1 LHHINSL
8 IRTRPVS
15 ESESERQRARNWT
28 SESERD
34 FSRERATIHTSEP
47 KRAKFK
53 TAHDFSRATVCNSSR
68 VLAVV
73 EASVLLCVFVTFPV
87 CSSHSATLSK
97 RCKLESPHLHCQ
109 LHKFDY
115 SFRIS
120 KTVRDGPRLLL
131 NDYRKS
137 HKSFRST
144 PKSATLNNL
153 ETQNKGFISE
163 FWVLSC
169 REHLRSELRRNGWK

>member
-1 LHHINSL
+1 
-8 IRTRPVS
+8 V
-15 ESESERQRARNWT
+15 SERQYIT
-28 SESERD
+28 SES
-34 FSRERATIHTSEP
+34 

-68 VLAVV
+68 MLAVV
-73 EASVLLCVFVTFPV
+73 EVSVLLCVFVTLPV

-97 RCKLESPHLHCQ
+97 RCKLESPYLHCH

-131 NDYRKS
+131 IDYRKS

-163 FWVLSC
+163 FCVLSC